1 MWAQRFIKK
10 ETRTQVPTF
19 RKFLMQ
25 NHDLLKLWFED
36 TLESPE
42 DRMGFLLRI
51 LRFLATLC
59 IMFIFVYVII
69 SPRDLYYDQECNK
82 R

>member
-19 RKFLMQ
+19 RKFLTQ

-36 TLESPE
+36 SLEAPE
-42 DRMGFLLRI
+42 DRMTFPLRI
-51 LRFLATLC
+51 LRFLATTCLL
-59 IMFIFVYVII
+59 FIFVYAII
-69 SPRDLYYDQECNK
+69 YPRDVYYDQECKK